1 VIGPPQVLAEATC
14 CAELIEA
21 LRSRKEALGLS
32 NEAIEHLI
40 PLTAGHCDK
49 VIGLSGTRGLSPL
62 TIDGM
67 LSSLGLKLLVAIDPE
82 PVSRMRSR
90 WENAGARDQRQVRP
104 PARISKMLLSR
115 AKPYVIREAA
125 RKAASVRWRG
135 ISPELRSRLMR
146 EVSLARWHACAVASE
161 PAPQQETAT
170 Q

>member
-1 VIGPPQVLAEATC
+1 MIGPPEVIFDARC
-14 CAELIEA
+14 CADLVDA
-21 LRSRKEALGLS
+21 FRARKEALGLS

-49 VIGLSGTRGLSPL
+49 VIGLSGTRGLSQL

-67 LSSLGLKLLVAIDPE
+67 LLSLGLKLLVAIDPE
-82 PVSRMRSR
+82 QVARMAPR
-90 WENAGARDQRQVRP
+90 WANMGHRQTKQVRP

-115 AKPYVIREAA
+115 ARPYVIREAA

-146 EVSLARWHACAVASE
+146 EVSLARWHPTAVASG
-161 PAPQQETAT
+161 PAAEETAT
-170 Q
+170 